1 MPERKRNWDK
11 TPQAAEYRRNYN
23 KEHYFNLQIMVPK
36 DVAEKVMDAAERAG
50 KSRTAFIVEAV
61 EEKIARMDQE

>member
-1 MPERKRNWDK
+1 MADRKRNWDK

-36 DVAEKVMDAAERAG
+36 DVAEKVMNAAERAG